1 MTSSVGT
8 VTLPMANVRHLRL
21 GWSCISSRSLRTL
34 LGSCPQLESFV
45 YQAGGALVGDE
56 QFDSES
62 LRTLLLRYV
71 PRLKHL
77 ELYFV
82 QDCGMREWGKWDDGG
97 DDGGRDPEPAPGFS
111 SLTHLETLTIDAA
124 LLDDWDGQQS
134 VATLFPQS
142 LRSLTVLSVYSDAG
156 PRKDEFEAF
165 AATARDPLPN
175 LTAFEIRQGSR

>member
-1 MTSSVGT
+1 MQDDCE
-8 VTLPMANVRHLRL
+8 
-21 GWSCISSRSLRTL
+21 W
-34 LGSCPQLESFV
+34 
-45 YQAGGALVGDE
+45 DE
-56 QFDSES
+56 G
-62 LRTLLLRYV
+62 YN
-71 PRLKHL
+71 
-77 ELYFV
+77 
-82 QDCGMREWGKWDDGG
+82 GG
-97 DDGGRDPEPAPGFS
+97 DGGGRDPEPAPGFS

-165 AATARDPLPN
+165 AATARNLLPN